1 VTAEEPRAMRRR
13 PTQERSRAT
22 VERILAAG
30 RSVLLERG
38 FEGTSTNRIAVAAG
52 VGPGS
57 LYQYFPDK
65 EAILDRVVERAVDD
79 LEARITRAFL
89 AGLRGGDDAVHG
101 HLEALLDALCA
112 EADLVRVL
120 WQDRPRTAER
130 RRVGFARRIDALV
143 AGALLAEHPDAD
155 GVPVDAVAWMLVRT
169 VEHVTIS
176 WVLERPDVGREAILD
191 ELTALVGGYLRT
203 RWT

>member
-1 VTAEEPRAMRRR
+1 MTVDQPRAMRRR

-22 VERILAAG
+22 VERILYAG

-38 FEGTSTNRIAVAAG
+38 FEGASTNRIAAAAG

-65 EAILDRVVERAVDD
+65 EAILDRVVDRAVDD

-89 AGLRGGDDAVHG
+89 GSLRAGDDAVRR

-120 WQDRPRTAER
+120 SQDRPRTAER

-143 AGALLAEHPDAD
+143 AGALLAEHPGAGD
-155 GVPVDAVAWMLVRT
+155 VPVDAVAWMLVRT

>member
-1 VTAEEPRAMRRR
+1 MAVEEPRAMRRR

-22 VERILAAG
+22 VERILDAG

-38 FEGTSTNRIAVAAG
+38 FAGASTNRIAAAAG

-65 EAILDRVVERAVDD
+65 EAILDRVVERALDE

-89 AGLRGGDDAVHG
+89 GSLRAGDDAVRG
-101 HLEALLDALCA
+101 HLAALLDALCA

-120 WQDRPRTAER
+120 AQDRPPTVDR

-143 AGALLAEHPDAD
+143 AGVLLAEHPDAGD
-155 GVPVDAVAWMLVRT
+155 VPVDAVAWMLVRT

-176 WVLERPDVGREAILD
+176 WVLERPDVGRDAILD
-191 ELTALVGGYLRT
+191 ELTAMVGGYLGR
-203 RWT
+203 RLG

>member
-1 VTAEEPRAMRRR
+1 MAVDEPRAMRRR
-13 PTQERSRAT
+13 PSQERSRAT
-22 VERILAAG
+22 VERILDAG

-38 FEGTSTNRIAVAAG
+38 FEGASTNRIAAAAG
-52 VGPGS
+52 VGPGT

-65 EAILDRVVERAVDD
+65 EAILERVVESAVDD

-89 AGLRGGDDAVHG
+89 GSLRAGDDAVRH
-101 HLEALLDALCA
+101 HLEALLDALSA

-120 WQDRPRTAER
+120 AQEQPRTIGR

-143 AGALLAEHPDAD
+143 AGALIAEHQDAS
-155 GVPVDAVAWMLVRT
+155 GVDAVAWMLVRT

-176 WVLERPDVGREAILD
+176 WVLEQPDVPREAIVD
-191 ELTALVGGYLRT
+191 ELTAMVGGYLRS
-203 RWT
+203 RFG

>member
-1 VTAEEPRAMRRR
+1 
-13 PTQERSRAT
+13 
-22 VERILAAG
+22 
-30 RSVLLERG
+30 
-38 FEGTSTNRIAVAAG
+38 
-52 VGPGS
+52 
-57 LYQYFPDK
+57 
-65 EAILDRVVERAVDD
+65 VDD

-89 AGLRGGDDAVHG
+89 GSLRAGDDAVRH
-101 HLEALLDALCA
+101 HLEALLDALSA

-120 WQDRPRTAER
+120 SQDRPRTAER

-143 AGALLAEHPDAD
+143 AGALLAEHPDA
-155 GVPVDAVAWMLVRT
+155 GRGPVDAVAWMLVRT

-203 RWT
+203 RWA

>member
-1 VTAEEPRAMRRR
+1 MPADEPRAMRRR

-38 FEGTSTNRIAVAAG
+38 VEGASTNRIAAAAG
-52 VGPGS
+52 VGPGT

-65 EAILDRVVERAVDD
+65 EAILERVVERAVDD

-89 AGLRGGDDAVHG
+89 GSLRAGDDAVRG
-101 HLEALLDALCA
+101 HLEALLDALSDEA
-112 EADLVRVL
+112 ELVRVL
-120 WQDRPRTAER
+120 AQDRPRTVGR
-130 RRVGFARRIDALV
+130 RRAGFARRIDALV
-143 AGALLAEHPDAD
+143 AGALLAEHPDAGD
-155 GVPVDAVAWMLVRT
+155 VPVDAVAWMLVRT

-176 WVLERPDVGREAILD
+176 WVLEQPDVGREAILD
-191 ELTALVGGYLRT
+191 ELTALVGGYLR
-203 RWT
+203 RRLG

>member
-1 VTAEEPRAMRRR
+1 VTADEPRAMRRR
-13 PTQERSRAT
+13 PSQERSRAT
-22 VERILAAG
+22 VERILGAG

-38 FEGTSTNRIAVAAG
+38 FEGASTNRIAAAAG
-52 VGPGS
+52 VGPGT

-65 EAILDRVVERAVDD
+65 AAILDRVVERAVDD

-89 AGLRGGDDAVHG
+89 GSLRAGDDAVRH
-101 HLEALLDALCA
+101 HLEALLDALSE
-112 EADLVRVL
+112 EADLLRVL
-120 WQDRPRTAER
+120 SADGPRTVDR

-143 AGALLAEHPDAD
+143 AGALIAEHPDSA

-176 WVLERPDVGREAILD
+176 WVLEQPDVPREAVIT
-191 ELTALVGGYLRT
+191 ELTAMVGGYLRS
-203 RWT
+203 RFA

>member
-1 VTAEEPRAMRRR
+1 MPADEPRAMRRR

-22 VERILAAG
+22 VERILDAG
-30 RSVLLERG
+30 RSVLLTRG
-38 FEGTSTNRIAVAAG
+38 FEGASTNRIAAAAG
-52 VGPGS
+52 VGPGT

-65 EAILDRVVERAVDD
+65 EAILERVVERAVDD

-89 AGLRGGDDAVHG
+89 ASLRAGDDAVRG
-101 HLEALLDALCA
+101 HLEALLDALTD

-120 WQDRPRTAER
+120 SQDRPRTVGR

-143 AGALLAEHPDAD
+143 AGALLAEHPDAGD
-155 GVPVDAVAWMLVRT
+155 VPVDAVAWMLVRT

-176 WVLERPDVGREAILD
+176 WVLEAPDVGREAILD
-191 ELTALVGGYLRT
+191 ELTAMVGGYLGR
-203 RWT
+203 RLG

>member
-1 VTAEEPRAMRRR
+1 MTADEPRAMRRR
-13 PTQERSRAT
+13 PSQERSRAT
-22 VERILAAG
+22 VERILTAG

-38 FEGTSTNRIAVAAG
+38 FEGASTNRIAAAAH
-52 VGPGS
+52 VGPGT

-89 AGLRGGDDAVHG
+89 GALRTGDDAVRH
-101 HLEALLDALCA
+101 HLEALLDALSA

-120 WQDRPRTAER
+120 AQDRPRTVGR

-143 AGALLAEHPDAD
+143 AGALLAEHPDD
-155 GVPVDAVAWMLVRT
+155 GGVPVDAVAWMLVRT

-176 WVLERPDVGREAILD
+176 WVLEQPGVPREAVVD
-191 ELTALVGGYLRT
+191 ELTAMVGGYLST
-203 RWT
+203 RWR

>member
-1 VTAEEPRAMRRR
+1 VPDDEPRAMRRR

-22 VERILAAG
+22 VERILDAG

-38 FEGTSTNRIAVAAG
+38 FEGANTNRIAAAAG

-65 EAILDRVVERAVDD
+65 EAILERVVERAMDD

-89 AGLRGGDDAVHG
+89 GSLRAGDDAVRG
-101 HLEALLDALCA
+101 HLESLLDALTEEA
-112 EADLVRVL
+112 ELVRVL
-120 WQDRPRTAER
+120 SQDQPRTVGR
-130 RRVGFARRIDALV
+130 RRAGFARRIDALV
-143 AGALLAEHPDAD
+143 AGALLAEHPDGGD
-155 GVPVDAVAWMLVRT
+155 VPVDAVAWMLVRT

-176 WVLERPDVGREAILD
+176 WVLEQPGVGREAILD
-191 ELTALVGGYLRT
+191 ELTELVGGYLRR
-203 RWT
+203 RWA

>member
-1 VTAEEPRAMRRR
+1 VPADEPRAMRKR

-22 VERILAAG
+22 VERILDAG

-38 FEGTSTNRIAVAAG
+38 FEGASTNRIASAAG

-65 EAILDRVVERAVDD
+65 EAILDRVVERAVDG

-89 AGLRGGDDAVHG
+89 GSLRAGDDAVRR
-101 HLEALLDALCA
+101 HLEALLDALA
-112 EADLVRVL
+112 DEADLLRVL
-120 WQDRPRTAER
+120 SADGPRTVDR

-143 AGALLAEHPDAD
+143 AGALLAEHPDA
-155 GVPVDAVAWMLVRT
+155 GEVPVDAVAWMLVRT

-176 WVLERPDVGREAILD
+176 WVLEQPAVERDALLD
-191 ELTALVGGYLRT
+191 ELTALVGGYLGR
-203 RWT
+203 RFG